1 MSDQPPPT
9 DDEVEQRLR
18 ALKGEVVDDPR
29 RSWSSR
35 GSTGGGSGAPRSG
48 PSAGPG
54 VRAVSW
60 SVSQAQAGRL
70 GLWIGL
76 ALVAFGGYLV
86 LAELVPGIALA
97 GSAVLAVVG
106 GILVAWHV
114 TGRAGSW
121 ALYAGAVLAGFGA
134 IRLAAGLASLPAAG
148 WGTLGAGLG
157 LLAIAV
163 RRAIRGGGIGWQAWI
178 GGALAVFGGWGA
190 VGAAI
195 PGFPTLGDLI
205 VPVVLLLIGATFL
218 RRGFR

>member
-76 ALVAFGGYLV
+76 ALGLV
-86 LAELVPGIALA
+86 
-97 GSAVLAVVG
+97 
-106 GILVAWHV
+106 GIL
-114 TGRAGSW
+114 
-121 ALYAGAVLAGFGA
+121 
-134 IRLAAGLASLPAAG
+134 
-148 WGTLGAGLG
+148 GT
-157 LLAIAV
+157 
-163 RRAIRGGGIGWQAWI
+163 
-178 GGALAVFGGWGA
+178 
-190 VGAAI
+190 
-195 PGFPTLGDLI
+195 FPTFFQ
-205 VPVVLLLIGATFL
+205 AFA
-218 RRGFR
+218 